1 MTHDRARIISP
12 SEWGPELD
20 VIKGEGRCL
29 EIVGPRVGA
38 VTRSLYWF
46 DLPEGSA
53 TITLKHPDEAVYYI
67 VSGSVRVESTSG
79 PAITLPEGGML
90 HVRPATDY
98 TIVADTATTFFGG
111 PSPVD
116 PEFGVPAE
124 SRNFDDVEGPRE
136 IRGYHRDEPG
146 VMVPFISDD
155 ARLVVWYGEGAVNAN
170 MNYVVMEPG
179 ERNKEHLHRYSEDTI
194 LILEGHGTAEDVT
207 NGSKLTFGP
216 LDVVH
221 IPPGIIHA
229 VAADKGER
237 VISAGGPCPADLD
250 MLRVAGL
257 DVDAITAELG
267 LS

>member
-29 EIVGPRVGA
+29 EIVGPRVSA

-207 NGSKLTFGP
+207 NGNKLTFGP